1 MEEKVGGESYNE
13 FKDSPLYAFF
23 KKLFRGKQ
31 KADVADKAEENT
43 SGEEAQNAGN
53 I

>member
-1 MEEKVGGESYNE
+1 MEMIHSEKSLEDIFLELTEDVKPVTKE
-13 FKDSPLYAFF
+13 K

-31 KADVADKAEENT
+31 KAAENT